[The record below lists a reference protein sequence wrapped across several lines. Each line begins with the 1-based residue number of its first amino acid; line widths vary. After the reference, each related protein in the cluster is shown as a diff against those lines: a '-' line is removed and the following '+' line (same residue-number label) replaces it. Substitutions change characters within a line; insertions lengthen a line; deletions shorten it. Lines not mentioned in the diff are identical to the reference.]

1 MARDVVLAADA
12 LQAGYGGMRILHGVS
27 IRASQG
33 EVVAVLGPNG
43 AGKST
48 TLKTIVGLL
57 RPSQG
62 RVTLRGEEIT
72 GLSTREVLRRG
83 AVYVPQGRNVF
94 PRMTVQENLEMG
106 AFLETNA
113 TSVRERL
120 GQVYH
125 LFSVL
130 EERKR
135 QVAGSLSGGEQ
146 QMLAIGRALMICP
159 RVILID
165 EPSLGLSP
173 KFVDIVFDKILEMS
187 RSGLTILLVEQSA
200 ALALEIA
207 DRGYVLELGRNR
219 YEGTGRELLTNP
231 EVRETYMG
239 GRGEST

>member
-1 MARDVVLAADA
+1 MLVL
-12 LQAGYGGMRILHGVS
+12 
-27 IRASQG
+27 
-33 EVVAVLGPNG
+33 P
-43 AGKST
+43 
-48 TLKTIVGLL
+48 
-57 RPSQG
+57 
-62 RVTLRGEEIT
+62 
-72 GLSTREVLRRG
+72 
-83 AVYVPQGRNVF
+83 
-94 PRMTVQENLEMG
+94 
-106 AFLETNA
+106 
-113 TSVRERL
+113 
-120 GQVYH
+120 
-125 LFSVL
+125 L

-187 RSGLTILLVEQSA
+187 RSGLTILLVEQNA

>member
-1 MARDVVLAADA
+1 LAKDVVLAADG

-27 IRASQG
+27 LRASQG

-94 PRMTVQENLEMG
+94 PRMSVQENLEMG
-106 AFLETNA
+106 AFLEA
-113 TSVRERL
+113 DAASVRQRL
-120 GQVYH
+120 EQVYH

-159 RVILID
+159 QVILVD

-187 RSGLTILLVEQSA
+187 RSGLTILLVEQNA

-239 GRGEST
+239 GRGESA